1 MKWPFCLLAT
11 SGSLEL
17 NPELSD
23 FLGNSILNN
32 NKGEH
37 LSKQSLFHSVQEQEA
52 EERESWLWASLATIS
67 WNVFGEG
74 IKIVSRNKWLE
85 ISWGLLL
92 LPVLVSQS
100 LSCTFQRF
108 LSAGK
113 PRRAKRRARTR
124 NRRFKAMAT
133 RTRCSHWPGTNTQS
147 KIALAVTRL
156 GYLTK
161 FPSSMSS
168 CNRLSSCMG
177 SHFRAI
183 LTFSSTLGNFL
194 QLWQLLKV
202 MHLNLFI
209 AYLS

>member
-1 MKWPFCLLAT
+1 MSI
-11 SGSLEL
+11 SG
-17 NPELSD
+17 
-23 FLGNSILNN
+23 NN
-32 NKGEH
+32 FMECFWWGHQDREP
-37 LSKQSLFHSVQEQEA
+37 KQMA
-52 EERESWLWASLATIS
+52 
-67 WNVFGEG
+67 WN
-74 IKIVSRNKWLE
+74 IVRTFIAW
-85 ISWGLLL
+85 
-92 LPVLVSQS
+92 VS
-100 LSCTFQRF
+100 LSLSGTFQRF
-108 LSAGK
+108 LSDGN

-177 SHFRAI
+177 SHFRTL